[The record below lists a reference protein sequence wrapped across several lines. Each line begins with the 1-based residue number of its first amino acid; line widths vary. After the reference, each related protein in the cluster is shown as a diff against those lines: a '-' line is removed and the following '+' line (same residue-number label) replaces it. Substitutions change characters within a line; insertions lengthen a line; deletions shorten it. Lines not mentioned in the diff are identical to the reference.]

1 MVEIASVITYIF
13 LNIQSQVQY
22 VEGAIVCYPI
32 LLFFLVG
39 NMRVML
45 VYCRWAPW
53 QVIFYKVVKVIG
65 AIYFLVYG
73 CVALMYF
80 ALCFPVSLYARHLE
94 RKLHAPG

>member
-1 MVEIASVITYIF
+1 VVEIASVITYIF

-73 CVALMYF
+73 CVL
-80 ALCFPVSLYARHLE
+80 LLTS
-94 RKLHAPG
+94 